1 MRIFL
6 IAALVLSFF
15 TYAQPAPVTYTVD
28 NKNITLPGKKYKSG
42 YGVHIEFYPWTR
54 AVREA
59 ELGKADILFPEYF
72 ISDDVMSEN
81 TLTKTRNQ
89 LLALSEP
96 IPGGDLSFVALKD
109 HSINY
114 DGSIESVKKQGYG
127 VIRSYTN
134 SK

>member
-1 MRIFL
+1 MHYPHENIFNRC
-6 IAALVLSFF
+6 LSAIVFF

-28 NKNITLPGKKYKSG
+28 NKNITLPGEKYKSG

-81 TLTKTRNQ
+81 TLTKTRNP

-96 IPGGDLSFVALKD
+96 IPSGDLSFVAL
-109 HSINY
+109 
-114 DGSIESVKKQGYG
+114 
-127 VIRSYTN
+127 
-134 SK
+134 

>member
-6 IAALVLSFF
+6 IAALVLVLSFF
-15 TYAQPAPVTYTVD
+15 TYAQPSPVTYTVD
-28 NKNITLPGKKYKSG
+28 NKNITLSGKKYKSG

-72 ISDDVMSEN
+72 ISGDVMSEN

-96 IPGGDLSFVALKD
+96 IPSGDLSFVVLRD
-109 HSINY
+109 HSIDY

-127 VIRSYTN
+127 GGTLIY
-134 SK
+134 K

>member
-6 IAALVLSFF
+6 IAALVLVLSFF

-42 YGVHIEFYPWTR
+42 YGVHMEFYPWTR

-96 IPGGDLSFVALKD
+96 IPSGDLSFVAL
-109 HSINY
+109 
-114 DGSIESVKKQGYG
+114 
-127 VIRSYTN
+127 
-134 SK
+134 